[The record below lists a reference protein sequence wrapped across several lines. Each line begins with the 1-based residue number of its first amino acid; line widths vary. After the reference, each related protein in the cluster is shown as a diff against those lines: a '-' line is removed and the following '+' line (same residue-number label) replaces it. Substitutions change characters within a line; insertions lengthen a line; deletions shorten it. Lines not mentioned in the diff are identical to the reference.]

1 MEAYVN
7 VRKWGRQVLLA
18 ICDAEILGKT
28 FKEKDLSFEVKE
40 EFYKGVKTSV
50 DEALNLVQ
58 QSTIVNLVGANVVRK
73 AVEKGYVHPEAV
85 ITICGVQHAQIVKM

>member
-7 VRKWGRQVLLA
+7 LRRWGKQVLLA

-28 FKEKDLSFEVKE
+28 FQESDLVLEVRE

-50 DEALNLVQ
+50 DEALSLID
-58 QSTIVNLVGANVVRK
+58 QSTNINLIGSNIVTK
-73 AVEKGYVHPEAV
+73 AIEKGYIHPEAV
-85 ITICGVQHAQIVKM
+85 IKVCGVLHAQIVKM